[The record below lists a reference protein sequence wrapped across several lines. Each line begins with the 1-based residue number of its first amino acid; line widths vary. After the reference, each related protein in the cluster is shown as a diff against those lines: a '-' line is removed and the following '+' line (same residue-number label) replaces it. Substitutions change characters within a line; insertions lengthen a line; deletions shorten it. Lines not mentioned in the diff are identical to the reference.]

1 MERALSYLVSTES
14 IDQFGF
20 KHVSNLLDFITL
32 ALLKCS
38 SNFQPRLK
46 HAPTRVTSRRHNKML
61 FDTQQ
66 RIALNTQQ
74 KVWIHNKKLHAG
86 TSGTTESLAG
96 SHYIDQFT
104 TYYTRSLV
112 VGMRTRAYILR
123 FDFIVERMFCC
134 FCGNSL

>member
-1 MERALSYLVSTES
+1 
-14 IDQFGF
+14 
-20 KHVSNLLDFITL
+20 
-32 ALLKCS
+32 
-38 SNFQPRLK
+38 
-46 HAPTRVTSRRHNKML
+46 ML

-104 TYYTRSLV
+104 ATREVSLEL
-112 VGMRTRAYILR
+112 AYSSACS
-123 FDFIVERMFCC
+123 FIVYLFTLELRKLFCP
-134 FCGNSL
+134 FCGEAMQASFT